1 MIVWYLKEQLCYV
14 NRNICFSVKMDI
26 FFESVHQHHAVQN
39 MKHAYFS
46 TLDWQHSL
54 FPIMDCLISF
64 RHHYSANSSCKSNL

>member
-1 MIVWYLKEQLCYV
+1 MLETNILITLFSPKLMIAWYLKEQLCYV

-46 TLDWQHSL
+46 TLD
-54 FPIMDCLISF
+54 
-64 RHHYSANSSCKSNL
+64 

>member
-46 TLDWQHSL
+46 TLD
-54 FPIMDCLISF
+54 
-64 RHHYSANSSCKSNL
+64 